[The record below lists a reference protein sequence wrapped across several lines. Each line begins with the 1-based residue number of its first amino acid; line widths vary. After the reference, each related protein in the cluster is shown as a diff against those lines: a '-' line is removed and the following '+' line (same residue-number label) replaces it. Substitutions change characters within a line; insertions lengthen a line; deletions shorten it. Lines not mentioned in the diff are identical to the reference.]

1 VWNLRKKKS
10 PNKRTR
16 AGRPKRAA
24 AASKALTALAGIDPD
39 SVDLRRILAAIASDP
54 AAPASARVA
63 ACRVLKDMPPKDD
76 DAEDHP
82 APANGAP
89 ADGLS
94 QRAIDL
100 LNRRRLN

>member
-1 VWNLRKKKS
+1 MLNLRKKKS

-76 DAEDHP
+76 DGEDHRV
-82 APANGAP
+82 PANGAP

-94 QRAIDL
+94 LRAIDL